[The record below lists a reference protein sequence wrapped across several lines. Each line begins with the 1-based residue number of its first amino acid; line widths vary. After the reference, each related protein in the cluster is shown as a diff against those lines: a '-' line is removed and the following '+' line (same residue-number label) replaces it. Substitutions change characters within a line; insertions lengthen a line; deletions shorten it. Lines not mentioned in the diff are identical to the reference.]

1 MKAKIPPELKDH
13 KINNEN
19 GTLDETEDYI
29 LRKTTDF
36 SEEERKEEILLH
48 KKQEDEQLQNS
59 SEISKLTKFI
69 SREEV

>member
-19 GTLDETEDYI
+19 GILDENEDYI
-29 LRKTTDF
+29 LRNTTDL
-36 SEEERKEEILLH
+36 SEEERKEEIQLH

>member
-1 MKAKIPPELKDH
+1 MKAKIPLELKDH

-19 GTLDETEDYI
+19 GILDENEDYI
-29 LRKTTDF
+29 LRNTTDL
-36 SEEERKEEILLH
+36 SEEERKEEIQLH

>member
-19 GTLDETEDYI
+19 GTLDEAEDYI
-29 LRKTTDF
+29 LRETTDL

-69 SREEV
+69 SKEEV

>member
-19 GTLDETEDYI
+19 GILDENEDYI
-29 LRKTTDF
+29 LRNTTDL
-36 SEEERKEEILLH
+36 SEEERKEEIQLH

-59 SEISKLTKFI
+59 LEISKLTKFI

>member
-1 MKAKIPPELKDH
+1 MKAKIPLEFKDH

-19 GTLDETEDYI
+19 GILDENEDYI
-29 LRKTTDF
+29 LRNTTDL
-36 SEEERKEEILLH
+36 SEEERKEEIQLH

>member
-19 GTLDETEDYI
+19 GILDENEDYI
-29 LRKTTDF
+29 LRNTTDL
-36 SEEERKEEILLH
+36 SEEERKEEIQLH

-59 SEISKLTKFI
+59 SEISKITKFI
-69 SREEV
+69 SREKV